1 MAERPGARLMLAAAL
16 GAALAWPQSGALA
29 AMTGEQVRDHVA
41 RTLGV
46 RVLNV
51 REGEVDGRAA
61 FIVTVMNPG
70 GDFNEA
76 FQVNRLAVDAET
88 GDLIPAFRDRA
99 SGYDGSGGGSRTS
112 TPEPTDTMRPSPR
125 GTR

>member
-1 MAERPGARLMLAAAL
+1 MLAAAL
-16 GAALAWPQSGALA
+16 GAVLAWPQAGALA

-41 RTLGV
+41 KAFGV
-46 RVLNV
+46 RVLDV
-51 REGEVDGRAA
+51 RKGEVDGRAA

-70 GDFNEA
+70 GNFNDA

-88 GDLIPAFRDRA
+88 GDLIPAFRHRA
-99 SGYDGSGGGSRTS
+99 SGYDDSADGGRTG
-112 TPEPTDTMRPSPR
+112 TREPTDNLRPSPG